1 MRRFISSFRH
11 SARGFTLVELLVVV
25 AIIGVLAAV
34 VVPHVLKLINE
45 GKTEAMQ
52 EELYRVQTA
61 MYLGMIENEITV
73 VTDYSGS
80 WTNDLLGKPGQF
92 DLADY
97 LTSPNTEFYYEWDS
111 NGKVHQD
118 EDGS

>member
-1 MRRFISSFRH
+1 M
-11 SARGFTLVELLVVV
+11 VELVVV
-25 AIIGVLAAV
+25 IAIIGVLAAV
-34 VVPHVLKLINE
+34 VVPNVLKLIDE

-52 EELYRVQTA
+52 EELHRVQTA
-61 MYLGMIENEITV
+61 MYLGMIENEINV
-73 VTDYSGS
+73 VTDYSES

-92 DLADY
+92 DLANY
-97 LTSPNTEFYYEWDS
+97 LTPPKTEFYYKWDS